1 MKMERNY
8 LRKRAGI
15 RWIHRSVL
23 DVVGKVIP
31 LELAMLIL
39 MRTASHYQK
48 VPRQRTG
55 NSPIELLIKKQPQA
69 FDRFE

>member
-8 LRKRAGI
+8 LRKKAGT

-23 DVVGKVIP
+23 DAVGKVIP

-39 MRTASHYQK
+39 MRMVGHYQK

-55 NSPIELLIKKQPQA
+55 NSSIELLIQKQPNA

>member
-8 LRKRAGI
+8 LRKKAGT

-23 DVVGKVIP
+23 DAVGKVIP

-39 MRTASHYQK
+39 MRMVGHYQK

-55 NSPIELLIKKQPQA
+55 N
-69 FDRFE
+69 